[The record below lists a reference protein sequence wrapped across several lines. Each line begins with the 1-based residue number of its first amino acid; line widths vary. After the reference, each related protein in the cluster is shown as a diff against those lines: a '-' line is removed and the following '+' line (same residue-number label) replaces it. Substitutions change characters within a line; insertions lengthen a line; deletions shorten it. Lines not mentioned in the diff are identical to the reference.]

1 MRVYVAGPVT
11 GRPRRNLAMFE
22 HAAKQLVQAG
32 HVPVVPHRHVPA
44 QAEWHVAMRRCVAL
58 LRRMRRR
65 VPAARMEGEPRRA
78 DRVPAGDAARHG
90 RARAVPMDR
99 VTCGGQSPPYEARR

>member
-44 QAEWHVAMRRCVAL
+44 HRWELSDR
-58 LRRMRRR
+58 
-65 VPAARMEGEPRRA
+65 ERA
-78 DRVPAGDAARHG
+78 IVESLG
-90 RARAVPMDR
+90 
-99 VTCGGQSPPYEARR
+99 

>member
-22 HAAKQLVQAG
+22 RAAKQLVQAG

-58 LRRMRRR
+58 
-65 VPAARMEGEPRRA
+65 
-78 DRVPAGDAARHG
+78 
-90 RARAVPMDR
+90 RAVPMDR

>member
-58 LRRMRRR
+58 LAISTRT
-65 VPAARMEGEPRRA
+65 PHAGS
-78 DRVPAGDAARHG
+78 DRNIMCKFTA
-90 RARAVPMDR
+90 
-99 VTCGGQSPPYEARR
+99 SINI

>member
-44 QAEWHVAMRRCVAL
+44 QAEWHVAMRRWS
-58 LRRMRRR
+58 
-65 VPAARMEGEPRRA
+65 RA
-78 DRVPAGDAARHG
+78 GLGWSWSAGSR
-90 RARAVPMDR
+90 
-99 VTCGGQSPPYEARR
+99 

>member
-58 LRRMRRR
+58 LSDE
-65 VPAARMEGEPRRA
+65 AAGHHERA
-78 DRVPAGDAARHG
+78 ERAAAERAAAERAAAHRWELSDRE
-90 RARAVPMDR
+90 RAIVESL
-99 VTCGGQSPPYEARR
+99 G

>member
-32 HVPVVPHRHVPA
+32 HLL
-44 QAEWHVAMRRCVAL
+44 AMRL
-58 LRRMRRR
+58 
-65 VPAARMEGEPRRA
+65 
-78 DRVPAGDAARHG
+78 D
-90 RARAVPMDR
+90 MDVR
-99 VTCGGQSPPYEARR
+99 ELSRWTG

>member
-44 QAEWHVAMRRCVAL
+44 QECDGVCLLPGWRGSRGAQTEYLLAMRL
-58 LRRMRRR
+58 
-65 VPAARMEGEPRRA
+65 
-78 DRVPAGDAARHG
+78 D
-90 RARAVPMDR
+90 MDVR
-99 VTCGGQSPPYEARR
+99 ELSRWTG

>member
-1 MRVYVAGPVT
+1 MGVYVAGPVT

-32 HVPVVPHRHVPA
+32 HVPVVPHRH
-44 QAEWHVAMRRCVAL
+44 
-58 LRRMRRR
+58 
-65 VPAARMEGEPRRA
+65 
-78 DRVPAGDAARHG
+78 G

>member
-58 LRRMRRR
+58 LAECDGVRLLPGWR
-65 VPAARMEGEPRRA
+65 EPRRA
-78 DRVPAGDAARHG
+78 DRVPAGDAARLW
-90 RARAVPMDR
+90 
-99 VTCGGQSPPYEARR
+99 TCGSCPDGPGTSPPS

>member
-32 HVPVVPHRHVPA
+32 HVPVVPHRRGSRGA
-44 QAEWHVAMRRCVAL
+44 QTEYL
-58 LRRMRRR
+58 LAIRL
-65 VPAARMEGEPRRA
+65 
-78 DRVPAGDAARHG
+78 D
-90 RARAVPMDR
+90 MDVR
-99 VTCGGQSPPYEARR
+99 ELSRWTG